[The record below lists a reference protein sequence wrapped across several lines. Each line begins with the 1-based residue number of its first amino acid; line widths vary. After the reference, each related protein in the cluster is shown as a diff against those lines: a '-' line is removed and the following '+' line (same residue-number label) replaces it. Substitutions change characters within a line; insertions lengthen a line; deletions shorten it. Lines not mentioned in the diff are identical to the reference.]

1 MSFNKKIKLVKQLD
15 TMDCGP
21 ACLKMIS
28 TYYNLP
34 LSIDKA
40 RKLCDK
46 GQQGVSLLGIMKA
59 AEELGFKTLPAK
71 VSVETLITHV
81 SSPCVLHWGGDHFV
95 VLHEVKKDK
104 IGIADPKGAIVHFD
118 LEEFKRF
125 WCSDGDNGVALFIE
139 PTEQQFENE
148 RRVEED
154 ESQPNSFVKL
164 FRYFF
169 RYDVLMRQLIIGTLV
184 VSILNL
190 FFPFLTQTL
199 VDSGVGSADINIVY
213 AVVISQVVLFFSK
226 TFAEFLR
233 GWVLIHLSTR
243 VNVAILSDY
252 LLKMMKLPI
261 SFFSRRNLG
270 DILQRVSDHERIEE
284 FLSSQAINLLFS
296 FVNLIIFSS
305 ILLFY
310 SVEVFITFV
319 VGSFAAVGWITLFL
333 NRRRV
338 LDYSRFKLMADN
350 QNAMVQIVSGMEEIK
365 LNQCQLQKRWQ
376 WQRLQTKL
384 FKVRLKGLAI
394 EQYQQAGNIFF
405 NEGKNILITF
415 ITAQQ
420 VIEGNMSL
428 GMMMAITYILG
439 QVNAPISQFIEFIRL
454 GQDAKIGMERLE
466 EVHHMKTEEEMYSS
480 QLANSFS
487 LGDIKLENLD
497 FYYSIHD
504 EKPALNN
511 VSLTIPHQKTVA
523 IVGASGSGKT
533 TLMKVLLKFFSEY
546 KGSIS
551 LNDVDFKLI
560 APDAWRENCGAV
572 MQDGFI
578 FDDSIL
584 SNICLNQENVDM
596 ERLFYATKVANIH
609 NEIEAL
615 PQGYDTKIGQ
625 EGVQLSGGQKQRVLI
640 ARAVYKNPK
649 YLLFDEATS
658 ALDANNEKVIQE
670 NLETFFE
677 GKTVVIIAHRLSTVK
692 HADQIIV
699 LDKGSVVE
707 VGDHQSLTQT
717 KGYYYQLIKNQLELG
732 S

>member
-1 MSFNKKIKLVKQLD
+1 MSFNKKIKLVKQPD

-34 LSIDKA
+34 LSLDRA
-40 RKLCDK
+40 RQLCDK

-59 AEELGFKTLPAK
+59 AEHLGFKTLPAK
-71 VSVETLITHV
+71 VSVDTLISHV
-81 SSPCVLHWGGDHFV
+81 SSPCILHWGRDHFV
-95 VLHEVKKDK
+95 VLHEIRKNK
-104 IGIADPKGAIVHFD
+104 IGIADPKGAIVYFERED
-118 LEEFKRF
+118 FKRF
-125 WCSDGDNGVALFIE
+125 WCTDGDDGVALFIE
-139 PTEQQFENE
+139 PTEQQFEKE
-148 RRVEED
+148 QQIDEEAK
-154 ESQPNSFVKL
+154 PNSFIKL
-164 FRYFF
+164 ARYFF
-169 RYDVLMRQLIIGTLV
+169 RYDVLMRQLILGTLV

-199 VDSGVGSADINIVY
+199 VDSGVGNADINIVY

-284 FLSSQAINLLFS
+284 FLSSQALNLLFS
-296 FVNLIIFSS
+296 LVNLVIFSS
-305 ILLFY
+305 IMLVY
-310 SVEVFITFV
+310 SVEVFITFL
-319 VGSFAAVGWITLFL
+319 VGSLAAIGWITLFL

-350 QNAMVQIVSGMEEIK
+350 QNTMVQIVGGMEEIK

-376 WQRLQTKL
+376 WQRLQAKL

-394 EQYQQAGNIFF
+394 EQYQQAGNLFF

-415 ITAQQ
+415 IAAQQ
-420 VIEGNMSL
+420 VIEGEMSL

-439 QVNAPISQFIEFIRL
+439 QVNAPIAQFIEFIRL

-480 QLANSFS
+480 QLTNSFS

-533 TLMKVLLKFFSEY
+533 TLMKLLLKFFSEY
-546 KGSIS
+546 KGTIS
-551 LNDVDFKLI
+551 MNGVDFKLI
-560 APDAWRENCGAV
+560 APDAWREQCGAV

-578 FDDSIL
+578 FDDTL
-584 SNICLNQENVDM
+584 LNNICLNQENVDM

-625 EGVQLSGGQKQRVLI
+625 EGVQLSGGQRQRVLI

-670 NLETFFE
+670 NLDTFFE
-677 GKTVVIIAHRLSTVK
+677 GRTVLIIAHRLSTVR

-707 VGDHQSLTQT
+707 VGDHQSLTQN